1 MHLRNFSTESQI
13 SFFSFLLANRISV
26 GLWKTLNNWLVW
38 HNFPTFE
45 SFNGLSKDHHP
56 SMINIPNETGGQTGT
71 ENMPFLVFA
80 WKPNENLKFYCIV
93 LLSSSH
99 SSIAIL
105 ISSRTF
111 PKALLIFKR
120 ASQKKTDTKIVIW
133 FHQPPSPTFG
143 NLDQLLSA
151 KWIEKNLCCD
161 PLPNNH
167 EFHHRPQ
174 KTFSNHSTLVNQII
188 IKSGYE
194 DHLSFR
200 ADGFGRI
207 FKAPGE
213 HLDKME
219 WNKSKCIHTQIKY
232 KIKYV
237 HGWIEVWI
245 SKQQPNTNKPL
256 KSWEALKEEEEP
268 LFLLEIA
275 DKTLMLGHTPW
286 WQDPE
291 DPEQL
296 SLCLLQE
303 SSVKWD
309 KGGWQ
314 TSR

>member
-1 MHLRNFSTESQI
+1 MRLGDKQEQRTCLSLCLLGNQMII
-13 SFFSFLLANRISV
+13 SSFTASSCFLQA
-26 GLWKTLNNWLVW
+26 TLQSRSWFRPEPFRRPCW
-38 HNFPTFE
+38 
-45 SFNGLSKDHHP
+45 SSKGRVRKKR
-56 SMINIPNETGGQTGT
+56 TQ
-71 ENMPFLVFA
+71 
-80 WKPNENLKFYCIV
+80 K
-93 LLSSSH
+93 LLSDS
-99 SSIAIL
+99 
-105 ISSRTF
+105 TN
-111 PKALLIFKR
+111 
-120 ASQKKTDTKIVIW
+120 
-133 FHQPPSPTFG
+133 PPSRIFG
-143 NLDQLLSA
+143 SLDQLLSA
-151 KWIEKNLCCD
+151 KWIEKNLCWD

-174 KTFSNHSTLVNQII
+174 KTFSNHSTIVNQII

-219 WNKSKCIHTQIKY
+219 WNKNKCIHRQIKY

-237 HGWIEVWI
+237 HGWIEVWT

-256 KSWEALKEEEEP
+256 KSWAALKEEEEP

-275 DKTLMLGHTPW
+275 DKTLMLGHTQW
-286 WQDPE
+286 WQGPE

-296 SLCLLQE
+296 SLCLLQKL
-303 SSVKWD
+303 SVKWD